1 MNEVHQISIRLAEP
15 YWRSAGQRDL
25 RLEMPA
31 GSLIQDLLDV
41 LFSRY
46 PPMEKEMDGAPPV
59 IFIAETEAKLNSKLE
74 AGDRVYF
81 VWPIAGG
88 SSAIR
93 G

>member
-1 MNEVHQISIRLAEP
+1 MNEIHHISIRLAEP

-25 RLEMPA
+25 QLELPA
-31 GSLIQDLLDV
+31 GSLIQDLLAV

-46 PPMEKEMDGAPPV
+46 PSLEKEMDGAPPV
-59 IFIAETEAKLNSKLE
+59 IFVAETEAKLDSRL
-74 AGDRVYF
+74 ADGDRVHF

-88 SSAIR
+88 SNAIR

>member
-1 MNEVHQISIRLAEP
+1 MTEVHQITIRLAEP

-25 RLEMPA
+25 QLEMPA

-46 PPMEKEMDGAPPV
+46 PSLEKEMDGAPPV
-59 IFIAETEAKLNSKLE
+59 IFIAETEAKLDSKLE
-74 AGDRVYF
+74 DGNRVYF

-88 SSAIR
+88 SNVIR
-93 G
+93 S